1 MLTIHLQL
9 IILRLI
15 HLLLMFTKMKTPQKI
30 ERKNKKLR
38 QYQIFNYSTMK
49 MLLNSKM
56 KAKLIVYF

>member
-1 MLTIHLQL
+1 
-9 IILRLI
+9 
-15 HLLLMFTKMKTPQKI
+15 MKTPQKI

>member
-15 HLLLMFTKMKTPQKI
+15 HLFLMFTKMKTPQKI